1 MVNSPHG
8 AARSESVRPG
18 VAPSDVESLLAQCRP
33 YFEPPNLEECRLIIE
48 AFGFAREGFFI
59 EVGAN
64 DPQRNSLT
72 YLLERLGWSGML
84 VDPLNACYQK
94 LLKIRPQSRS
104 FRCACVGPD
113 RVGTITLHAPDPS
126 SVVATVEKNVDDF
139 DIQYAHTETCDAVT
153 LDSLVKQVKPARI
166 DFLSIDTEG
175 TELDVLMGF
184 DLAKH
189 RPRLI
194 LIEDKLYHL
203 AKHRYLV
210 SHGYR
215 LVKRT
220 MLNNWYVPAGSPD
233 LKVRVSWGERLR
245 LWKKMLALS
254 AYFRRK
260 RREKRMR
267 EAGCGKLAG
276 DD

>member
-1 MVNSPHG
+1 VQACRSPQ
-8 AARSESVRPG
+8 EI
-18 VAPSDVESLLAQCRP
+18 ESLVAECRP
-33 YFEPPNLEECRLIIE
+33 YFEPPNLEECRLILE

-64 DPQRNSLT
+64 HPQRNSLT
-72 YLLERLGWSGML
+72 YLLERMGWSGIL
-84 VDPLNACYQK
+84 VDPLTACYEK
-94 LLKIRPQSRS
+94 LLKARPRSRC

-113 RVGTITLHAPDPS
+113 KLGTLTLHAPDPS

-139 DIQYAHTETCDAVT
+139 DIQYAFTETCDAVT
-153 LDSLVKQVKPARI
+153 LDSLLEQVKPARI

-175 TELDVLMGF
+175 TEMDVLLGF
-184 DLAKH
+184 DLERH

-203 AKHRYLV
+203 NKHRYL
-210 SHGYR
+210 SSRGYR

-220 MLNNWYVPAGSPD
+220 MLNNWYMPARSRD
-233 LKVRVSWGERLR
+233 LKVRSSAGERFR
-245 LWKKMLALS
+245 LWKKMLAVS
-254 AYFRRK
+254 AYFRRR

-267 EAGCGKLAG
+267 KAGGSA
-276 DD
+276 

>member
-1 MVNSPHG
+1 MNP
-8 AARSESVRPG
+8 PQ
-18 VAPSDVESLLAQCRP
+18 DITNLLAECQP
-33 YFEPPNLEECRLIIE
+33 HFEPPNFEECRLILE

-64 DPQRNSLT
+64 DPRQNSLT
-72 YLLERLGWSGML
+72 YILERLGWTGML
-84 VDPLNACYQK
+84 VDPLSACYQK
-94 LLKIRPQSRS
+94 LLRDRPRSRS
-104 FRCACVGPD
+104 FHCACVRPD
-113 RVGTITLHAPDPS
+113 QIGRITLHAPDPS

-139 DIQYAHTETCDAVT
+139 DIQYAFTESCDAVT
-153 LDSLVKQVKPARI
+153 LDSLLNKVNPARV

-175 TELDVLMGF
+175 TELDVLLGF
-184 DLAKH
+184 DLARH

-203 AKHRYLV
+203 TKHRYLTQQ
-210 SHGYR
+210 GYK

-220 MLNNWYVPAGSPD
+220 MLNNWYVPALENNLNIRSS
-233 LKVRVSWGERLR
+233 LGERLR
-245 LWKKMLALS
+245 LRRKINPLS

-267 EAGCGKLAG
+267 EVSPEGKALG
-276 DD
+276 